1 MPKNKK
7 QANGKTP
14 VIERGPMPV
23 LILVII
29 CTVCVALLALTATM
43 TADAIEAQ
51 KLEAAN
57 AGKKAL
63 FPDAVQFPEESLAQL
78 VAAIP
83 GASMIDLNA
92 SEFSDVKAVTRAVDR
107 EGKTIGLIIEVA
119 SSGYKGPVPVMAG
132 IDMAGRISGIVV
144 DASGETAGVGSPVGE
159 SSFTDQFIG
168 LATDDTFAGID
179 MVSGGTISSGSVIK
193 SVKLVSSVFN
203 AILGFEG
210 ADDGGAT
217 REDFFP
223 DAVDFPVESLE
234 EAVGQIPG
242 AVLVDL
248 TAEDYDG
255 FRSLT
260 RAVDADGKTIGL
272 LIEVAKNGYHGPVP
286 AEVAF
291 DLSGQILGLIV
302 DASEETFGVGQP
314 VGEKEYTDQF
324 VGRPA
329 DDSFEDVDIIS
340 DATISSNSVIRSVKL
355 ASKIFSDLM
364 TGQAEEPAE
373 EVSELQVLFPDAEEE
388 LVEAEIDGMEAPEGT
403 GIKFALGETSGDRAG
418 LIVRVTGEGRNG
430 PLPVTVGLDLSG
442 RITGLLVDASGETPD
457 IGQPAGEKDFTDQ
470 FIGHQVDELFDD
482 IDVVSGATI
491 SSNAVVQAIQAA
503 SAVYRSF
510 QEGGH

>member
-7 QANGKTP
+7 RATTKP
-14 VIERGPMPV
+14 PLIDRGPMPA

-29 CTVCVALLALTATM
+29 CTICVALLALTANM

-57 AGKKAL
+57 AGKKVL
-63 FPDAVQFPEESLAQL
+63 FPDAVQFPEENLVQL
-78 VAAIP
+78 VSAIP
-83 GASMIDLNA
+83 GASMIDLDA
-92 SEFSDVKAVTRAVDR
+92 AEFADVVNITRAVDR
-107 EGKTIGLIIEVA
+107 EGKTVGLIIDVA
-119 SSGYKGPVPVMAG
+119 SSGYKGTVPVMAG
-132 IDMAGRISGIVV
+132 IDMAGLFTGIVV

-159 SSFTDQFIG
+159 QAFTGQFIG
-168 LATDDTFAGID
+168 LATDGTFADID

-193 SVKLVSSVFN
+193 SVKLASSVFN

-210 ADDGGAT
+210 ADEGGSS

-223 DAVDFPVESLE
+223 DSVDFPQESLE
-234 EAVGQIPG
+234 EAVDQIPG
-242 AVLVDL
+242 ASLVDL
-248 TAEDYDG
+248 SADDYDG
-255 FRSLT
+255 FQGLT

-272 LIEVAKNGYHGPVP
+272 LIQVARNGYHGPVP
-286 AEVAF
+286 VEVAL
-291 DLSGQILGLIV
+291 DLSGQIIGLIV
-302 DASEETFGVGQP
+302 DSSEETFGVGQP

-324 VGRPA
+324 VGRHA
-329 DDSFEDVDIIS
+329 DDSFEDVDVIS
-340 DATISSNSVIRSVKL
+340 DATISSNAVIRSVKL

-364 TGQAEEPAE
+364 TVQVNIPGEK
-373 EVSELQVLFPDAEEE
+373 VSELQVLFPDAEEV
-388 LVEAEIDGMEAPEGT
+388 LLEAEIAGMEAPEGT

-457 IGQPAGEKDFTDQ
+457 IGQPVGEKDFTDQ
-470 FIGHQVDELFDD
+470 FIGRQVDELFDD
-482 IDVVSGATI
+482 IDAVSSATI

-503 SAVYRSF
+503 SAVYGSF